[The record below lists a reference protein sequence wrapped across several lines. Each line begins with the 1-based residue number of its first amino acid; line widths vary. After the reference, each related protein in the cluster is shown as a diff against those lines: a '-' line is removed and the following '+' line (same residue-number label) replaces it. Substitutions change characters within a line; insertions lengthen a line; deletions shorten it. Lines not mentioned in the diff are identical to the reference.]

1 MTCVASA
8 FLTYPPVAMSIHV
21 KEQYHAV
28 IIELKGKFLGSIDGD
43 EFKSTIDRL
52 KEEEQLQVVVD
63 MQETT
68 FIDSSGIG
76 TLIAAQTS
84 MRKEGGDIRL
94 ANMGAR
100 VHGVF
105 VITRLLGSAFTSYDS
120 VEEALESFRTDPKP
134 A

>member
-1 MTCVASA
+1 
-8 FLTYPPVAMSIHV
+8 MSILV
-21 KEQYHAV
+21 KEHYHAFV
-28 IIELKGKFLGSIDGD
+28 IELKGKFLGSIDGSELKD
-43 EFKSTIDRL
+43 TIDRL
-52 KEEEQLQVVVD
+52 KEDDRLHVVID

-105 VITRLLGSAFTSYDS
+105 VVTRLLSSAFASYDS
-120 VEEALESFRTDPKP
+120 VDEALESFRTDPEP